1 MNMWKMVK
9 VINNNH
15 DGSIVNIQEETDG
28 LAIDVKIKYL
38 AKRIN
43 ETYSIMRYKIINF
56 RKIEL
61 NVNGKTVCEKT
72 DKMKNAGLVINTAE
86 IGKEH
91 SLLINIRSEAVKH
104 GKLYIWTNYENDIKI
119 YDEVYNE
126 VGYEKF
132 IGICTGNI

>member
-1 MNMWKMVK
+1 MWKMVK

-15 DGSIVNIQEETDG
+15 DGSIVGIREEPDG

-43 ETYSIMRYKIINF
+43 ETYSVMRYKIINF

-72 DKMKNAGLVINTAE
+72 DKIKNAGLVINTAE